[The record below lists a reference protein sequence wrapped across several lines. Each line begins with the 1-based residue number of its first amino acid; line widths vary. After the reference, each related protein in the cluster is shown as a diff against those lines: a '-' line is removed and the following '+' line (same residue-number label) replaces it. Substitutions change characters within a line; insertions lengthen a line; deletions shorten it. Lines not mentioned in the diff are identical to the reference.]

1 MFEVLIQIKFLSNT
15 FYKTMQGINKYLQ
28 GATEIFIFTE
38 KIKITEFINIFV
50 NFKKSILQLNVYEFL
65 PAARLVKLYWWT

>member
-1 MFEVLIQIKFLSNT
+1 
-15 FYKTMQGINKYLQ
+15 MQGINKYLQ

-65 PAARLVKLYWWT
+65 PAAR